1 VNVRT
6 LGLLW
11 HPALDQFQVASG
23 ITPSTVEGHLNTKRK
38 GVGCYSF
45 SLWPTG
51 THCSGGHCLQ
61 NFMQTLWQVKLEWYE
76 KLPQPLQLQ
85 WENLYDQL
93 PAINDICINR
103 RVLVTD
109 VINIEIHGFC
119 DSSER
124 VYTACI
130 YLRYTKCKQ
139 RNDSW
144 TFVLQI

>member
-1 VNVRT
+1 VLAIIASVFDP
-6 LGLLW
+6 LGLI
-11 HPALDQFQVASG
+11 ALVVIAYK
-23 ITPSTVEGHLNTKRK
+23 I
-38 GVGCYSF
+38 
-45 SLWPTG
+45 
-51 THCSGGHCLQ
+51 
-61 NFMQTLWQVKLEWYE
+61 FMQTLWQVKLEWYE

-93 PAINDICINR
+93 PAINDICINQ

-109 VINIEIHGFC
+109 MINIEIHGFC